1 MIDPSILM
9 ETLFKQTDLETR
21 FSLNL
26 NVLIDGRTPK
36 VCSLKEVLNSFLQHQ
51 KDVLIRRS
59 KFNLEKIDH
68 RLEVLEGYIVAFL
81 NLDRVIEIIRNEN
94 DPKLTLITEF
104 ELSDTQAEAI
114 LNMRLISL
122 PLRL

>member
-26 NVLIDGRTPK
+26 YVLIDGRTPK